1 MVRIFAIIG
10 FCIAALP
17 GAASAQDSC
26 TTRPEVGS
34 YLLNEFSESPVA
46 LGVANNGSLIEVFAS
61 HDRTTW
67 TIMLTQPDGTSCLV
81 AAGQAWENLPQVVP
95 TAVDPG
101 T

>member
-1 MVRIFAIIG
+1 MVRSFAILG
-10 FCIAALP
+10 TLAAAMP
-17 GAASAQDSC
+17 GAALAQDSC
-26 TTRPEVGS
+26 TTRQEVGS
-34 YLLNEFSESPVA
+34 YLLSEFSEAPVA

-61 HDRTTW
+61 EDRTTW

-81 AAGQAWENLPQVVP
+81 AAGQAWESLPQVVP